1 MPGGGGGGGGIPGMP
16 GGGRPGAPIMGRG
29 GTGAPGAPD
38 KGGML
43 GLAGVLAPEAAS
55 MALAFKSLS
64 FPASMIPLKIPV
76 RNVLMGTSISKNFWS
91 MGEMALSGWVTN
103 MME

>member
-29 GTGAPGAPD
+29 GTGAPGAPG

-43 GLAGVLAPEAAS
+43 GLAGVLAPAAAS
-55 MALAFKSLS
+55 MALAFNSLS
-64 FPASMIPLKIPV
+64 LPASMMPLKIPV
-76 RNVLMGTSISKNFWS
+76 RKVLMGTSISKNFWS
-91 MGEMALSGWVTN
+91 MGEMALSGCVTN
-103 MME
+103 MIE